1 MKRAFKTIGIFL
13 SAILLLASCSSD
25 DDEILD
31 ETPDIEAIE
40 TLQDAR
46 IVTQLKYTKEKYW
59 VQGTYM
65 EANSKGLTPFYVRTK
80 NEKGKELINSLITK
94 GDLSYNKEDGLYTG
108 KYRIESPDLYVSD
121 FYKEFDSP
129 ADDVITIK
137 MKSGY
142 KIEDLINEYP
152 QLLKLE
158 RSNILGYH
166 DVYCDVIN
174 SHELFKVINLL
185 AKRKDV
191 LMVKPNVFGKLA

>member
-1 MKRAFKTIGIFL
+1 MKRALKTIGVFL

-31 ETPDIEAIE
+31 ETTILETIE

-46 IVTQLKYTKEKYW
+46 IVTQLKYTKEKYL

-121 FYKEFDSP
+121 FYKEFDSS

-158 RSNILGYH
+158 RSNKLGYH